1 MMRRDRFRVLQGC
14 YHATMN
20 ARNRHDHFVANRPQ
34 AFQPFSRKLLRDFKV
49 MTVNSEEHHD
59 QKRNQ
64 PASVS
69 AESPNQGTREDGQYN
84 NAVGKNQ
91 TITKVCKLSGKK
103 TIPRQ

>member
-20 ARNRHDHFVANRPQ
+20 ARNWHDHFMANRPQ

-49 MTVNSEEHHD
+49 MTVNSEEHQD

-64 PASVS
+64 DYNDQNAMHKLGKDENQQYHKGGNR
-69 AESPNQGTREDGQYN
+69 ADAIYYQIFFTMLSP
-84 NAVGKNQ
+84 
-91 TITKVCKLSGKK
+91 L
-103 TIPRQ
+103 